1 MSTKEKI
8 ITKSIA
14 VLERKIEATQALLN
28 ANPLSEMLQI
38 HIDFGKLLEENQGEA
53 RFEKPFLDKLQ
64 ELESRNESA
73 KALYEKTKDSNKL
86 TTKLVN
92 LTSELQEL
100 KRELFYT
107 KREQK

>member
-1 MSTKEKI
+1 MTTREKI

-14 VLERKIEATQALLN
+14 AVERKIEATQALLS

-38 HIDFGKLLEENQGEA
+38 HLDFGKLLEENQGEA
-53 RFEKPFLDKLQ
+53 RFKKPFLDKLQ
-64 ELESRNESA
+64 ELENRNNVA
-73 KALYEKTKDSNKL
+73 KALHEKTKDSNKL

-100 KRELFYT
+100 KRELFYI

>member
-1 MSTKEKI
+1 MTTKEKI
-8 ITKSIA
+8 ITKSI
-14 VLERKIEATQALLN
+14 VSVQRKIEATQALLN

-53 RFEKPFLDKLQ
+53 RFKKPFLDKLK
-64 ELESRNESA
+64 ELESRNEAA

-86 TTKLVN
+86 TTRLVR
-92 LTSELQEL
+92 LMSELQDL

-107 KREQK
+107 KKEIK